1 MNTATNIQ
9 LADRGPNEINEN
21 SNNREATIMKARS
34 NIQGIIQNN
43 TKILAG
49 IIVGG
54 MMAAAYMPPGNASA
68 DIPSRPVGDP
78 GSTAYVSAGNAAN
91 VTDIDLIDP
100 GFYDSKSFRTAN
112 TANLFDMDLIDPGFY
127 DAKTVGASPGWEGLQ
142 TDNII

>member
-21 SNNREATIMKARS
+21 
-34 NIQGIIQNN
+34 N
-43 TKILAG
+43 TKVLAG

-54 MMAAAYMPPGNASA
+54 LIAAAYMLPGNASA

>member
-21 SNNREATIMKARS
+21 
-34 NIQGIIQNN
+34 N
-43 TKILAG
+43 TKVLAG

-54 MMAAAYMPPGNASA
+54 LIAAAYMLPGNASA

-78 GSTAYVSAGNAAN
+78 GSTAYASA
-91 VTDIDLIDP
+91 T
-100 GFYDSKSFRTAN
+100 N

-127 DAKTVGASPGWEGLQ
+127 DAKTVGASPGWEALQ
-142 TDNII
+142 TDNIT